1 MNSRGLSESRSTRG
15 AKRAQVLE
23 EAAKA
28 LNARGVSQTSLADI
42 ARRVGVSRAALYY
55 YFEDQEDLV
64 FQCYRQSCE
73 LMAQRLQAARGLGVG
88 AMATLEAFVGGMLHE
103 DGAEFAALSEA
114 AFLRPEQRSI
124 ILRLYEAI
132 LEDIA
137 GILTTG
143 AERGELRPCGAR
155 VVAQAIVG
163 LVSWIPLA
171 RRWRTSDPLSHGD
184 LVEAIKD
191 LLRSGVAADRRAPVT
206 YRPFDLSPP
215 GVPVGRIFDAD
226 TMAAARQE
234 ALMAAAS
241 WLFNLKGVDAT
252 SLEEIALRVGVTKK
266 VIYHNVGDK
275 ETLVAECY
283 RRSFRIYEEI
293 AARTQAYEGSRIDA
307 ITASTHAYAESSLR
321 EDITPLAP
329 LAGFE
334 ALPDNAREEIQASAA
349 RLMDAF
355 LQLYAD
361 SQAEGAMRRLNT
373 RAVLAIHPAVFE
385 WLPKWFDI
393 FEPEER
399 AAAPRELGELVRLG
413 LSPL

>member
-124 ILRLYEAI
+124 ILRLYESI
-132 LEDIA
+132 LGDIA

-215 GVPVGRIFDAD
+215 GVPVGRIFDAE

-241 WLFNLKGVDAT
+241 WLFNLKGIDAT

-293 AARTQAYEGSRIDA
+293 AARTQAYEGPRIDA

-334 ALPDNAREEIQASAA
+334 ALPDSAREEIQASAA

-355 LQLYAD
+355 LQLFAD
-361 SQAEGAMRRLNT
+361 GQAEGAMRRLNT

>member
-334 ALPDNAREEIQASAA
+334 ALPDSAREEIQASAA

-361 SQAEGAMRRLNT
+361 GQAEGAMRRLNT